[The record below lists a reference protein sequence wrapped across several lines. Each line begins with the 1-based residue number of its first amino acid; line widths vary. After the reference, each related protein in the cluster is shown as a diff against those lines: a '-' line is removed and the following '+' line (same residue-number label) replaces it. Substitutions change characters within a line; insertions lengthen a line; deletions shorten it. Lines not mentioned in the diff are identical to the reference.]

1 MPLLSPPLT
10 KEDFIN
16 SGWQDV
22 VNSSERKDCSDYSI
36 AFSKE
41 AIEAN
46 KVGKVRDQ
54 TVFEILAFVTDIT
67 TKQESAG
74 NFASQLTRLTD
85 EHLDFLTE
93 IVVNI
98 SDLELQ
104 ARVADVLWVKRHDYQ
119 MARLAIT
126 AYLGSAIELEG
137 LWSHYFHRIRRAFE
151 LACAINTQQ
160 IEQSEQ
166 SNPWVKFDGMFK
178 DDPLFDEF
186 VEDMAAYRREL
197 DAEVADLE
205 VSSAENLSE

>member
-1 MPLLSPPLT
+1 MPLLNSPLT

-16 SGWQDV
+16 SGWQNI
-22 VNSSERKDCSDYSI
+22 VNSSESKDCSEYSI

-41 AIEAN
+41 AMEAI
-46 KVGKVRDQ
+46 KAGKIRDQ

-67 TKQESAG
+67 IELESAG

-85 EHLDFLTE
+85 EHLNFLTE

-98 SDLELQ
+98 SDPELQ
-104 ARVADVLWVKRHDYQ
+104 ARVADILWIKRHDYQ

-126 AYLGSAIELEG
+126 AYLRSAIELED
-137 LWSHYFHRIRRAFE
+137 LWGHYFRRIRRAFE
-151 LACAINTQQ
+151 LAWAINTQQ

-166 SNPWVKFDGMFK
+166 SDPWDKLAGMFK

-186 VEDMAAYRREL
+186 VEDMASYRREL
-197 DAEVADLE
+197 DTEVADRE
-205 VSSAENLSE
+205 VSSAENLSA